1 MKNEK
6 QVFVK
11 ALTAM
16 KPGKLTWKTIRIFQD
31 FRTAEDWLMNYVREN
46 HYDIRDFTISAK
58 PDRA

>member
-11 ALTAM
+11 DMTAL

-31 FRTAEDWLMNYVREN
+31 FRTADDWLMNYVREN
-46 HYDIRDFTISAK
+46 HYDIRDFTISTK